1 MTELIGGG
9 GGAGAHYLDSKT
21 AILIVGLCFGLF
33 TQSIF
38 FFCRYAWES
47 RENLISG
54 LRENDATLE
63 SG

>member
-38 FFCRYAWES
+38 FFVDTHGNPAK
-47 RENLISG
+47 I
-54 LRENDATLE
+54 
-63 SG
+63 